1 MSQRVESRQAP
12 TAPGSPDGER
22 IWGPGIPL
30 RNPDFTGRT
39 SLLLRLHQA
48 LNAKAKAT
56 VLPQALRGE
65 GGVGKT
71 QLAVEFAYRYADRYD
86 LVWWIPAEQQSLVLQ
101 SLYELGRHLGVPET
115 EDLTQVAGMVMNEL
129 AASERRW
136 LLVYDN
142 ADRPEDIFRLVPTAG
157 GHVLITSR
165 NQAWAD
171 VWDAVE
177 VDVFDRRESL
187 ELVRKLAEGISAA
200 DADRLADRLGDLPLA
215 LDQAASWQSATGMA
229 VGEFLDRFD
238 ELVRDYVARGKPE
251 SFRTTVNAFVKIALD
266 RLRETAPAVAEL
278 LELFAYFGAEPVS
291 KSLLW
296 RGRKA
301 EVSPALGR
309 ALNDQLQLDRTVR
322 QLRRHGLAR
331 LDAQQRIQVH
341 RLIQLVL
348 REELLPDRARRSRT
362 NVHNLLAAANP
373 GRPDEPATWD
383 EHAEIVP
390 HVGPAGLIEADTDE
404 ARRVV
409 LDQVRYLWAAGDLE
423 GARRLGEATVAAWR
437 AMEGPSGLGPDG
449 ELTLLATRHLATA
462 LRSVG
467 ANERARRLDEDTWQR
482 FRRGTAFGPD
492 HEHTLLAAS
501 NVGVALRLAGDF
513 PAALAHDEDIVA
525 AHRRVYGDD
534 DPLTLRARNNVAVN
548 LRMLSDFPSAYR
560 IDEELINEWHELVGE
575 NHPLAL
581 AAEANLARD
590 LYGLGRYDEALDLL
604 RRTLPA
610 LRAARG
616 IRHPSALLAARTLAV
631 ALRKTGAYADA
642 LARARENYRD
652 CSARF
657 GPNHEHTLAAT
668 MTYANT
674 LRVNGEPAEARGLT
688 EDALARYR
696 QHFGGTHPL
705 TLAAA
710 ANHAILLRAV
720 GEPAEARALDEA
732 THEHMSR
739 TLGEAHGYT
748 LCAATGLAIDLGL
761 ADRPAEARRLSERT
775 LAMSRESRGD
785 RHPYTLACAV
795 NAALDRFADG
805 DPDHGRALLD
815 DTLAVL
821 REVLGPDHPEVADAA
836 QGRRIECDI
845 EPPPT

>member
-1 MSQRVESRQAP
+1 MSQRVESRRAS
-12 TAPGSPDGER
+12 TASDSPDGGR

-30 RNPDFTGRT
+30 RNPDFTGRE
-39 SLLLRLHQA
+39 SLLLRLHHA
-48 LNAKAKAT
+48 LNTKAKAT

-115 EDLTQVAGMVMNEL
+115 EDLAQVAGMVIDEL
-129 AASERRW
+129 TAGTRRW

-142 ADRPEDIFRLVPTAG
+142 ADKPEDIFRLVPAAG

-187 ELVRKLAEGISAA
+187 ELVRKLAEDISAD

-229 VGEFLDRFD
+229 VGEYLARFE
-238 ELVRDYVARGKPE
+238 ELVRDYLARGKPE

-266 RLRETAPAVAEL
+266 RLRDSAPAVAEA
-278 LELFAYFGAEPVS
+278 LELFAYLGAEPVS
-291 KSLLW
+291 RGLLW

-301 EVSPALGR
+301 DVSPALGR
-309 ALNDQLQLDRTVR
+309 ALGDQLQLDRTVR

-348 REELLPDRARRSRT
+348 REELLPDRAARSRT

-373 GRPDEPATWD
+373 GQPDDPDTWG

-390 HVGPAGLIEADTDE
+390 HVRPAGLIDADTDE

-409 LDQVRYLWAAGDLE
+409 LDQIRYLWVIGDLD
-423 GARRLGEATVAAWR
+423 GARRLGEAAVAAWR
-437 AMEGPSGLGPDG
+437 AAKDVPGLGPDG

-462 LRSVG
+462 LRSIG
-467 ANERARRLDEDTWQR
+467 ANERARKLDEDTWQR
-482 FRRGTAFGPD
+482 FRRSPAFGPD
-492 HEHTLLAAS
+492 HEHTLSAAGG
-501 NVGVALRLAGDF
+501 VGAALRLAGDF
-513 PAALAHDEDIVA
+513 PAALVHDEARVA

-534 DPLTLRARNNVAVN
+534 DPLTLRARSNLAVN
-548 LRMLSDFPSAYR
+548 LRMLSDFPGAYR
-560 IDEELINEWHELVGE
+560 TDDELVNAWHELVGE
-575 NHPLAL
+575 NHQYAL
-581 AAEANLARD
+581 ASQANLARD
-590 LYGLGRYDEALDLL
+590 LYGLGRYDDALDLQ

-610 LRAARG
+610 LRAAYG
-616 IRHPSALLAARTLAV
+616 FRHPVALLAARTLAV
-631 ALRKTGAYADA
+631 ALRKTGAYVNA
-642 LARARENYRD
+642 LARARDNYRD
-652 CSARF
+652 CAARF
-657 GPNHEHTLAAT
+657 GPNHEHALAAT
-668 MTYANT
+668 MTYVNA
-674 LRVNGEPAEARGLT
+674 LRVTGELVEARGLT
-688 EDALARYR
+688 EDAVARYR
-696 QHFGGTHPL
+696 QNFGGTHPL

-710 ANHAILLRAV
+710 VNHAVLLRAI

-732 THEHMSR
+732 TYERMSR
-739 TLGEAHGYT
+739 TLGDAHGYT
-748 LCAATGLAIDLGL
+748 LCAATGLAIDLAL
-761 ADRPAEARRLSERT
+761 ADEPAEARRLSERT
-775 LAMSRESRGD
+775 LATSRESRGE

-795 NAALDRFADG
+795 NAALDRFGAG
-805 DPDHGRALLD
+805 DTAGGRALLD
-815 DTLAVL
+815 ETLAVM
-821 REVLGPDHPEVADAA
+821 RDVLGPDHPEVADAA
-836 QGRRIECDI
+836 RGRRVECDI